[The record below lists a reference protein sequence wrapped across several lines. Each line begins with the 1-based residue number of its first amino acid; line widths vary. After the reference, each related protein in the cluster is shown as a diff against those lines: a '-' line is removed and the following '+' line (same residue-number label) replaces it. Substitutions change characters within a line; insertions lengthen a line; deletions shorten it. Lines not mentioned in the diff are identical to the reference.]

1 VQQGDDKPEPGAVE
15 IEQFMA
21 IAAHDVRNPVAVVRA
36 SAQMAQRSIA
46 RGDTTAAQ
54 GRLTAIVEQTDR
66 MTEILETF
74 VDAAR
79 VGAGRMQLRLERVD
93 LQEVV
98 EAAAARARLT
108 VGERA
113 SRELECNVPEGLVGV
128 WDRAR
133 IVRAVRALVAN
144 ALQYGDPTGPVRLD
158 AERVEGRVRISIS
171 GGGPGP
177 DAEEAT
183 HLFERFYRGRSA
195 AEAGQSGSGLG
206 LFTAR
211 GIARTHGGDVRRVE
225 GDVFEIVLPLSD
237 QISSDK
243 EMSTPR

>member
-1 VQQGDDKPEPGAVE
+1 
-15 IEQFMA
+15 MA

-79 VGAGRMQLRLERVD
+79 
-93 LQEVV
+93 
-98 EAAAARARLT
+98 ARLT

-113 SRELECNVPEGLVGV
+113 TRELECHVPDGLIGI

-133 IVRAVRALVAN
+133 IIRAVRALVAN
-144 ALQYGDPTGPVRLD
+144 ALQYGHP
-158 AERVEGRVRISIS
+158 
-171 GGGPGP
+171 
-177 DAEEAT
+177 
-183 HLFERFYRGRSA
+183 
-195 AEAGQSGSGLG
+195 
-206 LFTAR
+206 
-211 GIARTHGGDVRRVE
+211 
-225 GDVFEIVLPLSD
+225 
-237 QISSDK
+237 
-243 EMSTPR
+243 